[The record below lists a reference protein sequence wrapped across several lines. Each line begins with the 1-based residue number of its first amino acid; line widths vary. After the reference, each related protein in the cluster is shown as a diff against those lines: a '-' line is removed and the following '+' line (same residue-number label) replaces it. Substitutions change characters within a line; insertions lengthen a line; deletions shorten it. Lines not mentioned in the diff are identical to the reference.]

1 MTREHQGKIRV
12 GVRSVSHMPVE
23 SARILL
29 LRGLGLLDGPAT
41 LRATNSIESAAMS
54 TIESLGFVQ
63 LDSINVVE
71 RAHHHILWTRLPAY
85 RPAMLDA
92 LQRSGRVFEQWTHDA
107 SIIPTSWFP
116 HWRHRFEGREMGS
129 WVRLKLGKDGQRVLA
144 EVRRRIEREGPLM
157 SKDFESHGH
166 KAGAWW
172 DWKPARAALEHLW
185 RTGELS
191 IAARVNFHK
200 VYDLTERVLP
210 NVREMPTPDRDEH
223 EAWAC
228 RTALDRLGVATPR
241 EVAQFWNAIDA
252 TRAAAWCTRA
262 RREGEIE
269 RVMVEAHDGS
279 APREAYAVRDWRER
293 AARAREGAGREG
305 AGLRLLSPFDPLV
318 RDRARCRRLF
328 GFDYTFEAFVPE
340 RKRKYGYYVLPILD
354 GDRLVGRLD
363 PKLDRER
370 SRLAIRG
377 VWWEPG
383 ARATKTLQRRL
394 DDAVGRYAGFV
405 GAARVE

>member
-1 MTREHQGKIRV
+1 
-12 GVRSVSHMPVE
+12 MPTTT
-23 SARILL
+23 ARRLL
-29 LRGLGLLDGPAT
+29 LRGLSFDLPPGDIEPGPARCERNA
-41 LRATNSIESAAMS
+41 LS
-54 TIESLGFVQ
+54 TISSLGFVQ

-71 RAHHHILWTRLPAY
+71 RAHHHILWTRLPSY

-92 LQRSGRVFEQWTHDA
+92 LQRSGQVFEQWTHDA
-107 SIIPTSWFP
+107 SVIPTAWFP

-129 WVRLKLGKDGQRVLA
+129 WVRLKLGKDGPRVLA

-210 NVREMPTPDRDEH
+210 HVREMPTPDRAEH
-223 EAWAC
+223 EGWAC
-228 RTALDRLGVATPR
+228 RTALERLGVVTPR
-241 EVAQFWNAIDA
+241 ELAQFWNAIDA
-252 TRAAAWCTRA
+252 KDAAGWCARAERA
-262 RREGEIE
+262 GEVE
-269 RVMVEAHDGS
+269 RVMVEACDGS
-279 APREAYAVRDWRER
+279 APREAYATRDWRER
-293 AARAREGAGREG
+293 AARAGEETERNVASV
-305 AGLRLLSPFDPLV
+305 RLLSPFDPLV

-340 RKRKYGYYVLPILD
+340 RKRKFGYYVLPILD

-363 PKLDRER
+363 PKLDRAR
-370 SRLAIRG
+370 SRLTIRG

-383 ARATKTLQRRL
+383 VKPTKKLRRRL
-394 DDAVGRYAGFV
+394 DEAVARYAAFLGADRV
-405 GAARVE
+405 G